1 MNVCGHWRSGG
12 RSEWQVSRGGGHR
25 PQDTV
30 SRGRPLAQ
38 WKGKWL
44 EHVASDLRLAGDP
57 RCMET
62 REDDE
67 DDDEDE

>member
-1 MNVCGHWRSGG
+1 MRSLAQWRPQ
-12 RSEWQVSRGGGHR
+12 RTLAWQVSRGSGHR
-25 PQDTV
+25 PL
-30 SRGRPLAQ
+30 SRGRLAQ

-44 EHVASDLRLAGDP
+44 EHVASDLRLAGGP